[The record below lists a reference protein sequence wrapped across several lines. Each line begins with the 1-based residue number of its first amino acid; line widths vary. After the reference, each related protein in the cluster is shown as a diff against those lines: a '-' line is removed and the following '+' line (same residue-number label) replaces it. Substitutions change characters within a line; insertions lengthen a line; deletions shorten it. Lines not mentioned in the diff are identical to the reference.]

1 MNNQNPFN
9 PERNIFRWGPVPG
22 KFLYVSAFVQTH
34 YQDFRA
40 VYGENWSETLWLFK
54 DGRMFWV
61 NETPAVEAA
70 GEKVFVRYL
79 LPTETREKIYK
90 EWSECV
96 QEVTNTEEKI
106 SSSDLSTIS
115 DKELGLLWKDFYNLY
130 IKFWVSGSI
139 PELANYGSISYLTKK
154 LSKHVNN
161 QQEIHDA
168 LEVLTAPTKISFYQ
182 EEEIDLVKTKDI
194 TKHQEQYYWLKNSY
208 AGTQVLP
215 VEFFAEHKKEI
226 DFDVAAHVEEKIA
239 QTSSRKKELQKKY
252 NLSDEVME
260 IAKAI
265 SDGIGWQ
272 DERKKHIFI
281 ILHFIDVLVE
291 EIARRF
297 GYDKNELHDLWHNQ
311 INDVIAGKDLH
322 PEITKRATGFGVHFF
337 HECEELTSQ
346 EVTDLWA
353 LYGTEKNAIVSNEL
367 KGIVASKGKGEP
379 VRGRVHILLDP
390 MKAESFQ
397 DGEVLVAPMTSPEYA
412 FAMKKSC
419 AVVTDT
425 GGLTSHA
432 AIVSRE
438 LGIPCVVGAK
448 VATTIFKDGDMV
460 EINPQNGIVKK
471 V

>member
-1 MNNQNPFN
+1 MNNKNPFN
-9 PERNIFRWGPVPG
+9 PEGNIFRWGPVPG

-34 YQDFRA
+34 YQDFRNA
-40 VYGENWSETLWLFK
+40 YDENWSETLWLFR

-61 NETPAVEAA
+61 NETPAVGAA
-70 GEKVFVRYL
+70 GEKVFLRYL
-79 LPTETREKIYK
+79 LPTETRERIYK
-90 EWSECV
+90 EWQGCV
-96 QEVTNTEEKI
+96 VEITNLENKI
-106 SSSDLSTIS
+106 SNTNFSVIS
-115 DKELGLLWKDFYNLY
+115 DKELGLLWKNFYDLY

-139 PELANYGSISYLTKK
+139 PELANYGSIGYLTKQLK
-154 LSKHVNN
+154 SYITNE
-161 QQEIHDA
+161 QELHDA
-168 LEVLTAPTKISFYQ
+168 LEVLTAPTRLSFYQ
-182 EEEIDLVKTKDI
+182 EEEIDLAISDNFE
-194 TKHQEQYYWLKNSY
+194 KHQAQYFWLKNSY

-215 VEFFAEHKKEI
+215 IEFFAERKKEI
-226 DFDVAAHVEEKIA
+226 NPEIAKLVEQKIS
-239 QTSSRKKELQKKY
+239 QTIIRKQELQKQY
-252 NLSDEVME
+252 NFSEEVMGV
-260 IAKAI
+260 AKAI

-281 ILHFIDVLVE
+281 VLHFIDILIDEVAE
-291 EIARRF
+291 RF
-297 GYDKNELHDLWHNQ
+297 GYDKNELHNLWHNQ
-311 INDVIAGKDLH
+311 IADIIDGKDLH
-322 PEITKRATGFGVHFF
+322 SEIAKRADGFGVHFF

-346 EVTDLWA
+346 EVVDLWA
-353 LYGTEKNAIVSNEL
+353 LYGTEKKSASISEV
-367 KGIVASKGKGEP
+367 KGTVASKGNGGA

-438 LGIPCVVGAK
+438 LNIPCIVGCK
-448 VATTIFKDGDMV
+448 TATTIFKDGDMIEV
-460 EINPQNGIVKK
+460 NPQNGVVKK